1 MQSTLALLL
10 PGISLEQYAE
20 IFGLIFVAS
29 LMQGIGGIGL
39 AIIAAPISLLLYPQL
54 VPGPILVLGAA
65 IATMG
70 ALREFREIQ
79 WRPVGTLFGGR
90 IAGSLAAAAVL
101 LVLPAD
107 PLAIVFALLILAGV
121 GFSFRGWK
129 LEATRLNL
137 FLAGT
142 MSGLMGTITSSGA
155 PPMALALQHYQPP
168 QMRATISCVF
178 VIGALFSIAVLRSI
192 GMFGLAE
199 LQTALA
205 LLPAMVAG
213 FVVSNPIKR
222 RVSHRYIRTGLLVLS
237 SAGAI
242 GILIRTFAGA

>member
-1 MQSTLALLL
+1 MEDAIALLL
-10 PGISLEQYAE
+10 PGTSLTQYAE

-29 LMQGIGGIGL
+29 LMQGIGGVGL
-39 AIIAAPISLLLYPQL
+39 AIIAAPVSVLVYPQL
-54 VPGPILVLGAA
+54 VPGPILALGAA

-70 ALREFREIQ
+70 AVREFRDIQ
-79 WRPVGTLFGGR
+79 WRPVATLFGGR

-101 LVLPAD
+101 AVLPPD
-107 PLAIVFALLILAGV
+107 PLAIVFAVLILAGV
-121 GFSFRGWK
+121 GFSFRGWTLK
-129 LEATRLNL
+129 ATRLNL
-137 FLAGT
+137 FLAGS

-155 PPMALALQHYQPP
+155 PPLAIALQHYQPP

-199 LQTALA
+199 LQIALA

-213 FVVSNPIKR
+213 FLISGPLKR
-222 RVSHRYIRTGLLVLS
+222 RVSHRNIRTGLLVLS
-237 SAGAI
+237 TAGAM
-242 GILIRTFAGA
+242 GILVRTLIG